1 MSLSMDEQRMLAEI
15 ERRLSAED
23 PRLAARLSSF
33 RRPGP
38 AATLRSP
45 RGRIIG
51 SLFTVALVAVIS
63 MMIYAM
69 VPFRAHG
76 VKSTM
81 SPQASTS
88 APVRNT
94 TPSSAANTSAS
105 ANSGSTRAGADRT
118 AKTSTA
124 GKTSAT
130 SSTAKTTT
138 GKTDSHAGGSVKTS
152 GAQADA
158 SRATAPSTSG

>member
-38 AATLRSP
+38 GATLRSP

-63 MMIYAM
+63 MMVYAM

-76 VKSTM
+76 PRTTTT
-81 SPQASTS
+81 PQASTS

-94 TPSSAANTSAS
+94 GPSAAVTSANVGNTKTS
-105 ANSGSTRAGADRT
+105 AAART
-118 AKTSTA
+118 AKTSTPETSTA
-124 GKTSAT
+124 AKTPASG
-130 SSTAKTTT
+130 SVAKTTRT
-138 GKTDSHAGGSVKTS
+138 GSRAGSDKTS
-152 GAQADA
+152 TPTDA
-158 SRATAPSTSG
+158 ARATAPSTSG

>member
-33 RRPGP
+33 KRPGP

-63 MMIYAM
+63 MMVYAM

-88 APVRNT
+88 APMHN
-94 TPSSAANTSAS
+94 
-105 ANSGSTRAGADRT
+105 
-118 AKTSTA
+118 
-124 GKTSAT
+124 
-130 SSTAKTTT
+130 
-138 GKTDSHAGGSVKTS
+138 
-152 GAQADA
+152 
-158 SRATAPSTSG
+158 TAPSTDLSSATAATANPRTAASDRGAKAGTPARTSDSGSGAKTTAVRTGSHAGSGKTNGTSANGTRSTAGTG